1 MASIATSIEVY
12 DRATQ
17 PLNMIVSALQ
27 ASVHAFAAMNSAMDA
42 GMDTASIDNARQA
55 IEEAVDQVN
64 NLQSAIQN
72 ANNTP
77 LSPAVQAEPV
87 QSVPQEQ
94 VEPIELPVEP
104 VVPQPI
110 VPDPEPVTVPV
121 NWESDNLDVFTNTGV
136 ERFEQELNSANQM
149 MNTMVQNQQRIQQ
162 TASGMDILPDGATQ
176 DLQNMVQR
184 IQQVQTRIQA
194 LNSTPVSLRTDE
206 VNNELEQLRS
216 QLAQAVDAQNELNS
230 ALDNMDAERANAA
243 YLQLSR
249 TVGNTERYIRDNTNE
264 QGRFNQAI
272 QQGVNQSNDLM
283 NTIKG
288 VITAYVSIQTVK
300 KALDMSD
307 ELTMTTARLNMMNEA
322 FNEINGTVMKTDDLV
337 NLVYSAAQDARGSF
351 GDMATVVAKFGNN
364 ARDAFSSQEEVV
376 AFANLIQKQMTIAG
390 ASTAEASNAMLQ
402 LSQALGSGVLRGDEL
417 NSIFEQAPNLIQS
430 IADYMDVPIGQ
441 IRAMAQEG
449 QLSADIVKAAIF
461 ASADDINEK
470 FGQMPRTWNQ
480 VWTAMTNTALMRFQ
494 PVLDKINQLANNAEF
509 QQMLVGVMDAL
520 SVMTIM
526 LLDIM
531 EFAGQVAAFFQE
543 NWSVI
548 EPIIMGIV
556 TALGLYLAVS
566 TAVNVINGIMAAS
579 EAIKGAAQMM
589 ATGATFAETA
599 AQWGLNAALA
609 ACPIT
614 WIILAIIVLIALIIA
629 VCQWIANTTGVANTA
644 FGVIMGGI
652 FTVGA
657 FFKNVA
663 LNIANTA
670 IAVFN
675 WIKAGVTNIGIAF
688 QNFGMLVANIAL
700 GIWAAIGAVCDNIG
714 IAFHNVIANVT
725 GWWYGLLSDILSVIA
740 GIAEALNA
748 LPFVEFDYSG
758 VANAAAEYAQKSAEA
773 YDSTEDYQSLADA
786 FAEGMSTYT
795 LRDDF
800 VDMGAAFDDGI
811 STFDTFQDGWAS
823 DAFNAG
829 AEWGDGVAGKVSDFF
844 GGIDVGGAMSDMF
857 GGGYDMAG
865 YDGSQIPS
873 NIADTAGNTAATTD
887 ALDITDEDLK
897 YLRDIAE
904 RDVINRFTT
913 AEIHVDMTNNNTVNS
928 DVDLD
933 GMIDYLAS
941 GVQEAMEVAAEG
953 VHV

>member
-12 DRATQ
+12 DKATQ
-17 PLNMIVSALQ
+17 PIQMIVSALQ
-27 ASVHAFAAMNSAMDA
+27 ASVHAFAAVNNAMES
-42 GMDTASIDNARQA
+42 GMDTSSIENARQA
-55 IEEAVDQVN
+55 VEQAASEVN
-64 NLQSAIQN
+64 NLQSAIQE
-72 ANNTP
+72 ANSTP
-77 LSPAVQAEPV
+77 LSPAIQTEPV
-87 QSVPQEQ
+87 Q
-94 VEPIELPVEP
+94 LPVEP
-104 VVPQPI
+104 VVPDSI
-110 VPDPEPVTVPV
+110 VPEIEPVTVPV
-121 NWESDNLDVFTNTGV
+121 NWQTDNMDIFTNTGV
-136 ERFEQELNSANQM
+136 ERFEQELASANQM
-149 MNTMVQNQQRIQQ
+149 MTTMVQNQQKIEQ
-162 TASGMDILPDGATQ
+162 TASGMDILPEGASQ

-184 IQQVQTRIQA
+184 IQNLQTRVQT
-194 LNSTPVSLRTDE
+194 LSNTPVSLRTE
-206 VNNELEQLRS
+206 QVNNEIEQLRS
-216 QLAQAVDAQNELNS
+216 QLSQAVDAQNELNS
-230 ALDNMDAERANAA
+230 ALDNMDVERANAA
-243 YLQLSR
+243 YMQLSR

-264 QGRFNQAI
+264 QGQFNQAV
-272 QQGVNQSNDLM
+272 QQGVNQSNELM

-288 VITAYVSIQTVK
+288 VVTAYLSIQTVR
-300 KALDMSD
+300 KAMDLSD

-322 FNEINGTVMKTDDLV
+322 FNEINGTVMQTDDLV
-337 NLVYSAAQDARGSF
+337 NLVYQAAQNARGSF
-351 GDMATVVAKFGNN
+351 SDMATVVAKFGNN

-470 FGQMPRTWNQ
+470 FNQMPMTWNQ
-480 VWTAMTNTALMRFQ
+480 VWTSMKNTALMRFQ

-509 QQMLVGVMDAL
+509 QRMLVGVMNGL
-520 SVMTIM
+520 SQMAMM

-531 EFAGQVAAFFQE
+531 EFAGQVAAFFEE

-548 EPIIMGIV
+548 EPIVMGIV

-579 EAIKGAAQMM
+579 EAIKGAAMMM

-614 WIILAIIVLIALIIA
+614 WIILAVIVLIALIIA
-629 VCQWIANTTGVANTA
+629 VCQWIANTTGAASTA
-644 FGVIMGGI
+644 FGVICGGI
-652 FTVGA
+652 AVVGA
-657 FFKNVA
+657 FFKNAA

-675 WIKAGVTNIGIAF
+675 WLKAGITNIGIAF

-700 GIWAAIGAVCDNIG
+700 GIWSALGAVCDNIG
-714 IAFHNVIANVT
+714 TAFHNVIANVT
-725 GWWYGLLSDILSVIA
+725 GWWYGLLSDILNVIA

-758 VANAAAEYAQKSAEA
+758 IASAASDYAEKSAAA
-773 YDSTEDYQSLADA
+773 YDSTEDYTSLVDA
-786 FAEGMSTYT
+786 FNEGMSTYT

-800 VDMGAAFDDGI
+800 VDMGAAFDEGI
-811 STFDTFQDGWAS
+811 NTFDTFQDGWAS
-823 DAFNAG
+823 DAFASG
-829 AEWGDGVAGKVSDFF
+829 AEWGDGVANAVSDFF
-844 GGIDVGGAMSDMF
+844 SNGLDVQGAMADMF
-857 GGGYDMAG
+857 GDGFGGYDT
-865 YDGSQIPS
+865 SQIPA
-873 NIADTAGNTAATTD
+873 NIADTAGNTAATAD
-887 ALDITDEDLK
+887 SLDITDEDLK

-913 AEIHVDMTNNNTVNS
+913 AEISVEMGGVTNNVNS
-928 DVDLD
+928 NMDLD
-933 GMIDYLAS
+933 GVVDYLAS
-941 GVQEAMEVAAEG
+941 GIQEAMEVAAEG

>member
-1 MASIATSIEVY
+1 MASIQTQIQLY
-12 DRATQ
+12 DQVSQ
-17 PLNMIVSALQ
+17 PLNRMLGGI
-27 ASVHAFAAMNSAMDA
+27 ASVTAAFENIEGAMSS
-42 GMDTASIDNARQA
+42 GMNASVVNNTRQA
-55 IEEAVDQVN
+55 LE
-64 NLQSAIQN
+64 
-72 ANNTP
+72 NT
-77 LSPAVQAEPV
+77 
-87 QSVPQEQ
+87 
-94 VEPIELPVEP
+94 VE
-104 VVPQPI
+104 
-110 VPDPEPVTVPV
+110 
-121 NWESDNLDVFTNTGV
+121 
-136 ERFEQELNSANQM
+136 
-149 MNTMVQNQQRIQQ
+149 
-162 TASGMDILPDGATQ
+162 
-176 DLQNMVQR
+176 
-184 IQQVQTRIQA
+184 
-194 LNSTPVSLRTDE
+194 
-206 VNNELEQLRS
+206 
-216 QLAQAVDAQNELNS
+216 AQNELNAALERMDVQDASS
-230 ALDNMDAERANAA
+230 AYTQLERNAQDTGQNIRRNASEQENFNRSIQGGIDQSTKLMD
-243 YLQLSR
+243 S
-249 TVGNTERYIRDNTNE
+249 
-264 QGRFNQAI
+264 
-272 QQGVNQSNDLM
+272 
-283 NTIKG
+283 IKG
-288 VITAYVSIQTVK
+288 VVAAYVSIQTVK

-322 FNEINGTVMKTDDLV
+322 FNEINGTVMQTDDLV
-337 NLVYSAAQDARGSF
+337 NLVYQAAQNARGSF

-461 ASADDINEK
+461 ASADDINAK
-470 FGQMPRTWNQ
+470 FNQMPMTWNQ
-480 VWTAMTNTALMRFQ
+480 VWTSMTNTALMRFQ
-494 PVLDKINQLANNAEF
+494 PVLDKINQPANNAEF

-520 SVMTIM
+520 SVMAIM

-548 EPIIMGIV
+548 EPIVLGIV
-556 TALGLYLAVS
+556 TALGLYAGAMAIT
-566 TAVNVINGIMAAS
+566 TALTMAQSAA
-579 EAIKGAAQMM
+579 EAIHGAAEAFAAGQ
-589 ATGATFAETA
+589 TFLWTVQ
-599 AQWGLNAALA
+599 QWGLNAALA

-663 LNIANTA
+663 LSIANIA
-670 IAVFN
+670 IGVFN
-675 WIKAGVTNIGIAF
+675 WIKAGITNIGIAF

-700 GIWAAIGAVCDNIG
+700 GIWSAIGAVCENIG
-714 IAFHNVIANVT
+714 IAFHNVIASVT
-725 GWWYGLLSDILSVIA
+725 GWWYGLLSDILNVIA

-758 VANAAAEYAQKSAEA
+758 ITSAAAEYAQQSAAA
-773 YDSTEDYQSLADA
+773 YDSREDFVSLADA
-786 FAEGMSTYT
+786 FAEGMSTYQYRT
-795 LRDDF
+795 DYA
-800 VDMGAAFDDGI
+800 DMGGAFSEGFN
-811 STFDTFQDGWAS
+811 TFDTFQDGWAS
-823 DAFNAG
+823 DAFSAG

-844 GGIDVGGAMSDMF
+844 GGLDVGGAMNDLL
-857 GGGYDMAG
+857 GGSYDMAG

-873 NIADTAGNTAATTD
+873 NIADTAGNTARTAD
-887 ALDITDEDLK
+887 SLEITDENLE

-913 AEIHVDMTNNNTVNS
+913 AEIHVDFGGVTNNVSS
-928 DVDLD
+928 DMDLD
-933 GMIDYLAS
+933 GVVDYIANSL
-941 GVQEAMEVAAEG
+941 QDAMEVAAEG

>member
-1 MASIATSIEVY
+1 MASIQTQIQLY
-12 DRATQ
+12 DQVSQ
-17 PLNMIVSALQ
+17 PLNRMLGGI
-27 ASVHAFAAMNSAMDA
+27 ASVTAAFENIEGAMSS
-42 GMDTASIDNARQA
+42 GMNASVVNNTRQA
-55 IEEAVDQVN
+55 LE
-64 NLQSAIQN
+64 
-72 ANNTP
+72 NT
-77 LSPAVQAEPV
+77 
-87 QSVPQEQ
+87 
-94 VEPIELPVEP
+94 VE
-104 VVPQPI
+104 
-110 VPDPEPVTVPV
+110 
-121 NWESDNLDVFTNTGV
+121 
-136 ERFEQELNSANQM
+136 
-149 MNTMVQNQQRIQQ
+149 
-162 TASGMDILPDGATQ
+162 
-176 DLQNMVQR
+176 
-184 IQQVQTRIQA
+184 
-194 LNSTPVSLRTDE
+194 
-206 VNNELEQLRS
+206 
-216 QLAQAVDAQNELNS
+216 AQNELNAALERMDVQDASS
-230 ALDNMDAERANAA
+230 AYTQLERNAQDTGQNIRRNASEQENFNRSIQGGIDQSTKLMD
-243 YLQLSR
+243 S
-249 TVGNTERYIRDNTNE
+249 
-264 QGRFNQAI
+264 
-272 QQGVNQSNDLM
+272 
-283 NTIKG
+283 IKG
-288 VITAYVSIQTVK
+288 VVAAYVSIQTVK

-322 FNEINGTVMKTDDLV
+322 FNEINGTVMQTDDLV
-337 NLVYSAAQDARGSF
+337 NLVYQAAQNARGSF

-461 ASADDINEK
+461 ASADDINAK
-470 FGQMPRTWNQ
+470 FNQMPMTWNQ
-480 VWTAMTNTALMRFQ
+480 VWTSMTNTALMRFQ

-520 SVMTIM
+520 SVMAIM

-531 EFAGQVAAFFQE
+531 EFAGQVATFFQE

-548 EPIIMGIV
+548 EPIVLGIV
-556 TALGLYLAVS
+556 TALGLYAGAMAIT
-566 TAVNVINGIMAAS
+566 TALTMAQSAA
-579 EAIKGAAQMM
+579 EAIHGAAEAFAAGQ
-589 ATGATFAETA
+589 TFLWTVQ
-599 AQWGLNAALA
+599 QWGLNAALA

-663 LNIANTA
+663 LSIANIA
-670 IAVFN
+670 IGVFN
-675 WIKAGVTNIGIAF
+675 WIKAGITNIGIAF

-700 GIWAAIGAVCDNIG
+700 GIWSAIGAVCENIG
-714 IAFHNVIANVT
+714 IAFHNVIASVT
-725 GWWYGLLSDILSVIA
+725 GWWYGLLSDILNVIA

-758 VANAAAEYAQKSAEA
+758 ITSAAAEYAQQSAAA
-773 YDSTEDYQSLADA
+773 YDSREDFVSLADA
-786 FAEGMSTYT
+786 FAEGMSTYQYRT
-795 LRDDF
+795 DYA
-800 VDMGAAFDDGI
+800 DMGDAFSEGFN
-811 STFDTFQDGWAS
+811 TFDTFQDGWAS
-823 DAFNAG
+823 DAFSAG

-844 GGIDVGGAMSDMF
+844 GGLDVGGAMNDLL
-857 GGGYDMAG
+857 GGGYDMTG

-873 NIADTAGNTAATTD
+873 NIADTAGNTARTAD